1 MADNTRGDS
10 KAGPHES
17 QRWRAAGGT
26 DLDGGS
32 TGWRLPEDSDTPRS
46 KKGAPH
52 HLLVCLDRSPESEC
66 LIRHAAAI
74 AKAWRAR
81 VTCIH
86 VLESGSR
93 EGPPHP
99 ADAVDCRL
107 RRQEARRY
115 LAEVM
120 SKYVC
125 EDLQIGMAL
134 AEGRAFEEIQ
144 TWSKDHAVDLTVL
157 STHGERGRTG
167 CGLSGTAYKLIDG
180 SSGSF
185 LVVPTGETTK
195 ATAGEVSYERILV
208 PLDGSLHAESALPIA
223 AQLAAVHHA
232 NLVLIHVV
240 AAPELMRS
248 GLPTAEDR
256 ALEQAVIERNE
267 SVARD
272 YLVEIRTR
280 LQDPSFGVVT
290 YLSRTG
296 SPREELLRFIHD
308 EAIDLAVLSAHGATG
323 ATDRALGSVAAHLVA
338 HARVPLLLTRH
349 RTTPRLREDRASS
362 PSYTESARLPSA
374 MTA

>member
-1 MADNTRGDS
+1 
-10 KAGPHES
+10 
-17 QRWRAAGGT
+17 
-26 DLDGGS
+26 
-32 TGWRLPEDSDTPRS
+32 
-46 KKGAPH
+46 
-52 HLLVCLDRSPESEC
+52 

-81 VTCIH
+81 VTFIH
-86 VLESGSR
+86 VLESGAR

-99 ADAVDCRL
+99 ADAVDWRL

-120 SKYVC
+120 SRSVR

-144 TWSKDHAVDLTVL
+144 AWSNGHAVDLTIL
-157 STHGERGRTG
+157 STHGEKGRTG

-180 SSGSF
+180 SSGSL
-185 LVVPTGETTK
+185 LVAPTGDTSRVS
-195 ATAGEVSYERILV
+195 AGEASYRRILV

-223 AQLAAVHHA
+223 AQLAAAHHA
-232 NLVLIHVV
+232 ELVLAHVV

-272 YLVEIRTR
+272 YLAEIRNH
-280 LQDPSFGVVT
+280 LQDSRFGVVT
-290 YLSRTG
+290 HLSRTG

-308 EAIDLAVLSAHGATG
+308 EAIDLAVQSAYGATG

>member
-1 MADNTRGDS
+1 
-10 KAGPHES
+10 
-17 QRWRAAGGT
+17 
-26 DLDGGS
+26 LDG
-32 TGWRLPEDSDTPRS
+32 
-46 KKGAPH
+46 
-52 HLLVCLDRSPESEC
+52 SPESEC

-74 AKAWRAR
+74 AKPWRAR
-81 VTCIH
+81 VTFIH

-99 ADAVDCRL
+99 ADAVDWRL

-120 SKYVC
+120 SKSVR

-144 TWSKDHAVDLTVL
+144 AWSKGHAVDLTIL
-157 STHGERGRTG
+157 STHGEKGRTD

-185 LVVPTGETTK
+185 LVAPTGVTSK
-195 ATAGEVSYERILV
+195 VPAGDASYKRILV

-223 AQLAAVHHA
+223 TQLAAAHHA
-232 NLVLIHVV
+232 ELVLAHVV

-267 SVARD
+267 SVARN
-272 YLVEIRTR
+272 YLTEIRTH
-280 LQDPSFGVVT
+280 LQDSRFGVET

-296 SPREELLRFIHD
+296 NPREELLRFIHD
-308 EAIDLAVLSAHGATG
+308 EAIDLAVQSAYGATG